1 MPGKTPNGIPYVLP
15 GDTIATFPTVSKQIA
30 EAVDKSREL
39 VGAWIPLKLTGGWEA
54 FSAFGMETYAGLR
67 VRKLPSGIQIE
78 GAVKGGMPN
87 AVMADLP
94 TQFKVKYGH
103 LVQVVSGSPDAYLQ
117 VSPNKGVNGQATLS
131 ISSDTAV
138 NTPVFIH
145 AIVATD

>member
-15 GDTIATFPTVSKQIA
+15 NDTIATFPTVSKQIA

-94 TQFKVKYGH
+94 TQFKVKYVH
-103 LVQVVSGSPDAYLQ
+103 FVQVVCNSPGSFMRISPSSSG
-117 VSPNKGVNGQATLS
+117 VTTLS
-131 ISSDTAV
+131 MSSDSSITS
-138 NTPVFIH
+138 PVFIH
-145 AIVATD
+145 AIVAVD